1 MATRIDLELTSSRD
15 DGHWTWRA
23 AGAKQPKGV
32 VASDLVPNG
41 AKVGDVFK
49 ADADYM
55 VDGIE
60 ITQVHAPKGPR
71 AKAETLEILGSG
83 REEQLVTS
91 KLYKGKK
98 GRDSRG
104 GRRDRG
110 DSFDRGGGRGG
121 GDRGG
126 GGGGD
131 RGGRGGGDRGGRGGG
146 NRGRREQAPRLR
158 PANVHRSAWLD
169 SLPEE
174 HRLIGEQLLDGGMP
188 GIRASLEN
196 QNAKARAEGNPEV
209 PTGPLLN
216 LAENMV
222 SNMQAAEWRDRAD
235 AAIAGADKVDIRDLR
250 SVVVAAETGAR
261 DDESRA
267 KATELRHKIKAR
279 QDREQAAWL
288 RELESAIGEGR
299 IVRALRSSARPVKA
313 GTPMPAELA
322 EKLLNATNEAL
333 SEDEEPSRWA
343 SVVDAVAFSP
353 IREFVTPAGVPD
365 KEDREIVDTVTKLSN
380 RIPQI
385 ATMLGIEP
393 RTDRR
398 GGGRGRGRGKG
409 GNKSGGKGPDKT
421 GGDKGPDNKGGHKG
435 PDKTGGDKGPDNKGG
450 DKGPDNK
457 GDNKS
462 PVSKSPDNKSDAKTS
477 APKAE
482 PTAPAVDE
490 SAESA
495 PATTP
500 LVETPAEAAASAPEA
515 VPTEVAPA
523 AEAAAT
529 ETAPAAEA
537 APAAPA
543 EAAEAAPET
552 PGG

>member
-131 RGGRGGGDRGGRGGG
+131 RGGRGGG

-169 SLPEE
+169 SLPDE
-174 HRLIGEQLLDGGMP
+174 HRLIGEQLLDGGMS

-267 KATELRHKIKAR
+267 KAAELRQKIKAR
-279 QDREQAAWL
+279 QDREQATWL

-398 GGGRGRGRGKG
+398 GSGRGRSRGKG
-409 GNKSGGKGPDKT
+409 GNKSGGKGDK
-421 GGDKGPDNKGGHKG
+421 KAA
-435 PDKTGGDKGPDNKGG
+435 DNKGG
-450 DKGPDNK
+450 DKRPDS
-457 GDNKS
+457 KS
-462 PVSKSPDNKSDAKTS
+462 PDKKSPDKKSPDNKSDAKKS

-500 LVETPAEAAASAPEA
+500 PVNPPAEAAASAPEA
-515 VPTEVAPA
+515 APTEAAPVP
-523 AEAAAT
+523 EAAAT

-543 EAAEAAPET
+543 QAAPAPET
-552 PGG
+552 PGA

>member
-126 GGGGD
+126 G
-131 RGGRGGGDRGGRGGG
+131 GGGDRGGRGGG

-421 GGDKGPDNKGGHKG
+421 GGDKGPDNKGG
-435 PDKTGGDKGPDNKGG
+435 